1 MVDWDDVLA
10 YNTVKIVRV
19 RHKWVGL
26 FHKLSLLVIFIYIV
40 LYEIILQEGY
50 YLRETPH
57 GAVQLSLMPPDS
69 RLTIPVLPY
78 CDQTQ
83 EARPYSPT
91 SLRCVNWGEDLTG
104 IQKGQDLLVVTRV
117 GISDITRNCNET
129 TPIGTVLED
138 DGNGNTVLCEENQSD
153 EFMYYVSDIEDFKIM
168 VVHAVRA
175 TSTGYSGGTF
185 KHARP
190 SAASLSPDAVPVEI
204 QLKYADV
211 TERQADLTEEERTEG
226 VKGAVD
232 VHPDG
237 DFISVRNLLK
247 AAHLDL
253 DDISTQTTDR
263 EPNRYAGL
271 NIMVKIIFNNN
282 GAAEYAYQ
290 PEVLPAEAK
299 LVGEFGINYPYER
312 RVHNQHGVRFKFVI
326 SGEIKMFDF
335 KTLLLSFVSGLAL
348 TSLAALFVDTLI
360 TYVMPQKA
368 TTSCSN
374 TISHPTSRRRTLTNR
389 PCSTRFSPKSAGS
402 ATSWRA

>member
-1 MVDWDDVLA
+1 
-10 YNTVKIVRV
+10 
-19 RHKWVGL
+19 
-26 FHKLSLLVIFIYIV
+26 
-40 LYEIILQEGY
+40 
-50 YLRETPH
+50 
-57 GAVQLSLMPPDS
+57 
-69 RLTIPVLPY
+69 
-78 CDQTQ
+78 
-83 EARPYSPT
+83 
-91 SLRCVNWGEDLTG
+91 
-104 IQKGQDLLVVTRV
+104 
-117 GISDITRNCNET
+117 
-129 TPIGTVLED
+129 
-138 DGNGNTVLCEENQSD
+138 
-153 EFMYYVSDIEDFKIM
+153 M

-360 TYVMPQKA
+360 TYVMPQKD
-368 TTSCSN
+368 N
-374 TISHPTSRRRTLTNR
+374 YKLFKYHLT
-389 PCSTRFSPKSAGS
+389 PDFSPEDADEQALLDKILAKKRRERDLLEGVGKGTALEVAAGGNELKQRTNTQRS
-402 ATSWRA
+402 EATV